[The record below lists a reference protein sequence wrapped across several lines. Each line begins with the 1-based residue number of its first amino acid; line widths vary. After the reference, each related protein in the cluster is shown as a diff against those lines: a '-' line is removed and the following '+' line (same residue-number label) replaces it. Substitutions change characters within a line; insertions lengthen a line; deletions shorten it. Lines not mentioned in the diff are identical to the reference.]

1 MRDGGGVK
9 DRMRGREHRDGE
21 RQLRGGRIFQQRDP
35 STDALHLTGLKYIGD
50 DVKALGGERLAGL
63 PKRRR
68 NVFRHRVALRSEG
81 LEDRLRTGLLGEP
94 HNDRP
99 EPVRDEQ
106 DDEPSETAHGHGR
119 LLRRLDRGR
128 SGGRQH
134 PPERFEQ
141 LPVGRAAVRS
151 LRQHDGEAPPEQR
164 IAHGVGGELQGERDE
179 P

>member
-1 MRDGGGVK
+1 MTHALVNV
-9 DRMRGREHRDGE
+9 GRNTPARSSSRH
-21 RQLRGGRIFQQRDP
+21 FP
-35 STDALHLTGLKYIGD
+35 ASTCSISSRTIASLKN
-50 DVKALGGERLAGL
+50 RAG
-63 PKRRR
+63 
-68 NVFRHRVALRSEG
+68 S
-81 LEDRLRTGLLGEP
+81 
-94 HNDRP
+94 
-99 EPVRDEQ
+99 VRDEQ
-106 DDEPSETAHGHGR
+106 DDEPSEIAHGSHGR

-134 PPERFEQ
+134 SPERFEQ